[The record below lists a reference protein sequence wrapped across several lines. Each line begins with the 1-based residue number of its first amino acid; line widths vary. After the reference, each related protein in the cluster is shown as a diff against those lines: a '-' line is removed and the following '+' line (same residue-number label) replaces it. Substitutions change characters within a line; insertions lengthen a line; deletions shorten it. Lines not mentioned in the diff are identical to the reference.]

1 MVREMREK
9 GENRTVRATSEKAFA
24 KINLY
29 LDVTSRRSD
38 GFHDIKSIMHAV
50 TLADDL
56 TFTLREGSDGVHTLR
71 VIGDESIPTD
81 SENLVL
87 RAVSAFEAR
96 SPLGGSLEIT
106 LEKHI
111 PSAAGLAG
119 GSSDAAA
126 TLRALNRLSDI
137 KLSDHELFEIAS
149 SLGSDVPFCL
159 FEKSAICLGRGDKME
174 SIPHLKD
181 LNLVIVNTNESVSTP
196 RAYRL
201 LDEAYDDFR
210 CEREDSGREASFCSI
225 LSGKVDKL
233 YNIFEDVILPISPK
247 AKMAKEML
255 ISLGASSA
263 LMSGSGPS
271 VFGIFENEN
280 AAMNANDEL
289 SALGFSAFVA
299 KSI

>member
-1 MVREMREK
+1 MK
-9 GENRTVRATSEKAFA
+9 TTSEKAFA

-29 LDVTSRRSD
+29 LDVTSARPD
-38 GFHDIKSIMHAV
+38 GFHDIKSIMQAV

-56 TFTLREGSDGVHTLR
+56 TFTLREGSCGGHTLR
-71 VIGDESIPTD
+71 VIGDESIPAD
-81 SENLVL
+81 SNNLVL
-87 RAVSAFEAR
+87 RAVEAFEAR
-96 SPLGGSLEIT
+96 SPLGGFLEIT

-126 TLRALNRLSDI
+126 TLRALNRLSGN
-137 KLSDHELFEIAS
+137 KLSDHELLEIAS

-159 FEKSAICLGRGDKME
+159 SEKTAVCRGRGEKIE
-174 SIPHLKD
+174 SIPPLKD
-181 LNLVIVNTNESVSTP
+181 LNLVIVKPDESVSTP

-201 LDEAYDDFR
+201 LDEAYDFFR
-210 CEREDSGREASFCSI
+210 GEREDSSREVSFSSI
-225 LSGKVDKL
+225 LSGNTEQL
-233 YNIFEDVILPISPK
+233 FNIFEEVILPISPR

>member
-1 MVREMREK
+1 MK
-9 GENRTVRATSEKAFA
+9 TTTEKAFA

-29 LDVTSRRSD
+29 LDVTSTRPD

-56 TFTLREGSDGVHTLR
+56 TFTLREGSCGGHTLR
-71 VIGDESIPTD
+71 VIGDESIPAD
-81 SENLVL
+81 SDNLVL
-87 RAVSAFEAR
+87 RAVTAFEAR
-96 SPLGGSLEIT
+96 SPLGGSLDIT

-126 TLRALNRLSDI
+126 TLRALNRLSGN

-159 FEKSAICLGRGDKME
+159 SENAAVCLGRGEKME
-174 SIPHLKD
+174 SIPPLKN
-181 LNLVIVNTNESVSTP
+181 LYLVIVKPDESVSTP

-201 LDEAYDDFR
+201 LDEAYDLFR
-210 CEREDSGREASFCSI
+210 GEREDSGRKASFSSI
-225 LSGKVDKL
+225 LSGNTEHL
-233 YNIFEDVILPISPK
+233 FNIFEEVIFPISPK

-255 ISLGASSA
+255 VSLGASSA
-263 LMSGSGPS
+263 LMSGSGSS
-271 VFGIFENEN
+271 VFGIFTSR
-280 AAMNANDEL
+280 DEAL
-289 SALGFSAFVA
+289 SVEERIKKDFPFACYA
-299 KSI
+299 KGKC

>member
-1 MVREMREK
+1 MV
-9 GENRTVRATSEKAFA
+9 F
-24 KINLY
+24 IY
-29 LDVTSRRSD
+29 
-38 GFHDIKSIMHAV
+38 I
-50 TLADDL
+50 
-56 TFTLREGSDGVHTLR
+56 
-71 VIGDESIPTD
+71 
-81 SENLVL
+81 
-87 RAVSAFEAR
+87 
-96 SPLGGSLEIT
+96 
-106 LEKHI
+106 
-111 PSAAGLAG
+111 
-119 GSSDAAA
+119 
-126 TLRALNRLSDI
+126 
-137 KLSDHELFEIAS
+137 
-149 SLGSDVPFCL
+149 
-159 FEKSAICLGRGDKME
+159 
-174 SIPHLKD
+174 
-181 LNLVIVNTNESVSTP
+181 VIVKPDESVSTP